1 MKAICK
7 NSRIEIWGT
16 NYINRANGI
25 KRTEEDESA
34 RIIQIQTTLNEDD
47 YIVEVVDSP
56 DAITFKE
63 PRWVPIEQ
71 YPFPILTHDYVLV
84 RVTRKN
90 GNIDPLPI
98 VARWDDDDHIWRA
111 PDGIKVYDT
120 VVEFFDISGIKE
132 DYYHVSSNED
142 VND

>member
-1 MKAICK
+1 MIAICQ
-7 NSRIEIWGT
+7 NSRIGIWCT
-16 NYINRANGI
+16 NYINRSNNVT
-25 KRTEEDESA
+25 RTEEDETA
-34 RIIQIQTTLNEDD
+34 RIIQIQTTPTEGE
-47 YIVEVVDSP
+47 YMVEVVDNQ
-56 DAITFKE
+56 DTITLKE
-63 PRWVPIEQ
+63 PRWVPVEQ

-90 GNIDPLPI
+90 GNIDPIPI
-98 VARWDDDDHIWRA
+98 VARWDDDDHVWRA
-111 PDGIKVYDT
+111 PDGIKVYGT